1 MATRGGNNQLEMKF
15 IAEIANVFAYRVSV
29 FVYMLYLNSKVSV
42 LLDTLVC
49 GCQLFLP
56 GSLICSRSNLSLG
69 NKSYFVGKPNDAK
82 ALLEKIVSYHLK
94 WSQVLKWINNI

>member
-1 MATRGGNNQLEMKF
+1 MFLLIE
-15 IAEIANVFAYRVSV
+15 SV
-29 FVYMLYLNSKVSV
+29 FEYMLYLSSKVSV

-82 ALLEKIVSYHLK
+82 ALLEKKSLLLFEVVTS
-94 WSQVLKWINNI
+94 VEVD